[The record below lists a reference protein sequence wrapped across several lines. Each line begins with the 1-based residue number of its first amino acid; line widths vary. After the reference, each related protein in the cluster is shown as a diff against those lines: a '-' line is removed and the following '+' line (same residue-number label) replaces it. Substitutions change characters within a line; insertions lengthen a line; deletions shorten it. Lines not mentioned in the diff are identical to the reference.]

1 MLAASRTGLDRLAQ
15 LQAAWK
21 SMGVKIPR
29 QMAQVSLPREGWD
42 ACERLL
48 KARGAR

>member
-21 SMGVKIPR
+21 AMGAKLPR
-29 QMAQVSLPREGWD
+29 QLSKVSLPLEGWD